1 MNYSTIEGMI
11 RQSTNNPIMD
21 TQLNN
26 YQVLKNGKSMGSFI
40 GTLDQ
45 CVKAIRI
52 LEKDID
58 RLLHHSPYTI
68 GKKND

>member
-1 MNYSTIEGMI
+1 MSYSTIEGMI

-26 YQVLKNGKSMGSFI
+26 YIVLKRISPVM
-40 GTLDQ
+40 TLEQ
-45 CVKAIRI
+45 CVQSVQWR
-52 LEKDID
+52 EKKLD
-58 RLLHHSPYTI
+58 RLTQHSPYTI